1 VSVTPHPGPGARP
14 TPGPSDGAGTL
25 TTRPFTGAG
34 AAAEPLRTEILDLV
48 AHCFA
53 GPPWSEGPDDVVAL
67 ADRIP
72 GWRDRAGF
80 TGLQVRDERGTLVA
94 AAYGWFGP
102 PEVDGTP
109 MPGVDRDRAF
119 HVVDLM
125 VHAVARRRGL
135 GRVLL
140 DRLVGDRRPA
150 VLVTHPDSGARGLY
164 EAAGWRAT
172 GTFTVFGDR
181 ERIVYVLTG

>member
-1 VSVTPHPGPGARP
+1 MSPAPGDAAL
-14 TPGPSDGAGTL
+14 SLAIA
-25 TTRPFTGAG
+25 PFTGSE
-34 AAAEPLRTEILDLV
+34 AATEPLRTEIVELY

-53 GPPWSEGPDDVVAL
+53 DPPWSEGPDEVA
-67 ADRIP
+67 AHAARIP
-72 GWRDRAGF
+72 GWRDRDGF
-80 TGLQVRDERGTLVA
+80 TGLQVRDGRGRLVA
-94 AAYGWFGP
+94 AAYGWFGR

-109 MPGVDRDRAF
+109 MPGVDHDWAF

-125 VHAVARRRGL
+125 VHAAARRRGL

-140 DRLVGDRRPA
+140 DRLAGDRRPA
-150 VLVTHPDSGARGLY
+150 VLVTHPGSGARRLY

-181 ERIVYVLTG
+181 ERVVYARTG

>member
-1 VSVTPHPGPGARP
+1 MN
-14 TPGPSDGAGTL
+14 L
-25 TTRPFTGAG
+25 TITPFTGAD
-34 AAAEPLRTEILDLV
+34 AAAEPLLTEILDLV

-53 GPPWSEGPDDVVAL
+53 EPPWSEGPDDL
-67 ADRIP
+67 AAQAERIP
-72 GWRDRAGF
+72 GWADRDCF
-80 TGLQVRDERGTLVA
+80 TGLQVRDEQGTLVA

-135 GRVLL
+135 GGVLL

-150 VLVTHPDSGARGLY
+150 VLVTHPDSGARRLY
-164 EAAGWRAT
+164 EDAGWRAT

-181 ERIVYVLTG
+181 ERVVYALTG